1 MKVRVRMFGVLAERA
16 GRGEDEYDLPD
27 GATGD
32 DLLRALGERLPG
44 AAGILG
50 RISVAVNREVVPS
63 DRALSSDDEVAL
75 LPPVAGGASI
85 LAGLR
90 ERPSV
95 EEALAAV
102 ADPGAGGTAVFVG
115 KVRDASDAGPVERL
129 EYSAYEEMAAEVLP
143 AIAEEAAEKWGL
155 SGVAVLHGV
164 GSILAGEPTMV
175 VACSAAHRAEAFE
188 ACRHVV
194 DEVKRRAPVWKKEIG
209 SWGERW
215 INLEEG

>member
-16 GRGEDEYDLPD
+16 GRGEDAFDLPD

-32 DLLRALGERLPG
+32 DLIRAVGDRHPD
-44 AAGILG
+44 AAPILG
-50 RISVAVNREVVPS
+50 RLSLAVNREVVAH
-63 DRALSSDDEVAL
+63 DRELTADDEVAL

-85 LAGLR
+85 LVGLR

-102 ADPGAGGTAVFVG
+102 SDPGAGGTVIFLG
-115 KVRDASDAGPVERL
+115 SVRDAADAGPVERL
-129 EYSAYEEMAAEVLP
+129 EYSAYPEMADEVLA
-143 AIAEEAAEKWGL
+143 AIATEAAGKWGL
-155 SGVAVLHGV
+155 AGVAILHGV
-164 GSILAGEPTMV
+164 GAIAAGEPTMV
-175 VACSAAHRAEAFE
+175 VACAAPHRGEALE

-209 SWGERW
+209 PWGERW
-215 INLEEG
+215 VNL